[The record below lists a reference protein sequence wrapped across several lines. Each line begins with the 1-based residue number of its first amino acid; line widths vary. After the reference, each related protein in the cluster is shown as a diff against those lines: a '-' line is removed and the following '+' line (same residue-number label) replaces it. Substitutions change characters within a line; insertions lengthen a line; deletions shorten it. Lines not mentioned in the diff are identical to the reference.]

1 MDPGSLGAAVRDA
14 VASVDPELAIAQMA
28 TMERVRAET
37 LTQERV
43 AAQTVS
49 LFALLGLALAA
60 LGTYGVISYAM
71 ARRTRELAIRAAI
84 GAAPGALIQLV
95 MGHGLGLAAGG
106 VVAGLGLAVAFHRV
120 VASQLSQVAAADPR
134 IYLGVAALL
143 LGVGAAASWL
153 PARRAIKV
161 DPAIALRSE

>member
-1 MDPGSLGAAVRDA
+1 MRTRGSSR
-14 VASVDPELAIAQMA
+14 
-28 TMERVRAET
+28 
-37 LTQERV
+37 
-43 AAQTVS
+43 
-49 LFALLGLALAA
+49 FALP
-60 LGTYGVISYAM
+60 S
-71 ARRTRELAIRAAI
+71 
-84 GAAPGALIQLV
+84 GAGPRALIQLV
-95 MGHGLGLAAGG
+95 IGHGLGLAAGG
-106 VVAGLGLAVAFHRV
+106 VVAGLGPAVAFHRV